1 MSERGEKK
9 AARAENRRIVLRILQ
24 SAKPIRWWL
33 LLACF
38 LAMVVIACALA
49 GPKLLG
55 SLVQRLYDY
64 WALRLDGGAAG
75 YSLTEA
81 LLPGLTVLLGIYAV
95 YSLFTYLKMLLL
107 NRVVSRYFTC
117 NLRIMIADKLQRLPV
132 SFVDNTPVG
141 EILQR
146 MTDDVSRM
154 GNTVH
159 DIIDTMMSGFLQ
171 IIAISIVMLLEDWRL
186 ALLVIVIMPLSIKL
200 SSLLAERSTG
210 YFREMHRQ
218 SGRLYSVVEESYT
231 NYATTKAYNLEEL
244 GRERHEKVNR
254 LQEKA
259 EARANFLGSV
269 VQPVIS
275 FSNALAYILINLLGG
290 WLIVYQGVSVGTV
303 MTIVLFARQI
313 ASPLEQI
320 ANGMSNIQHAAAAAG
335 RVFGLLDR
343 EEEASIPGE
352 IAEEAVA
359 GRVAFENVSFSYDK
373 ARPLIENLNIRVEP
387 GQKVAIVGPT
397 GAGKTTIV
405 NLLMRFY
412 DVDQGRILIDGTDLS
427 TVSRDSSRS
436 LFAMVLQDTW
446 LFGGT
451 IAENVAYG
459 RPDAAREEII
469 RACDEA
475 YCDHFIRT
483 LPKGYD
489 TVIGEDNITISGGQ
503 KQLLTIARA
512 LLADRKLLILDEATS
527 NVDTRTEILIQKAM
541 DKLMRGR
548 TSFVIAHR
556 LSTIVD
562 ADVILVLNEGKIV
575 EQGTHREL
583 LDKRGFYYQLYTSQY
598 AV

>member
-1 MSERGEKK
+1 MSKESKRGG
-9 AARAENRRIVLRILQ
+9 NRRVIWRTLCY
-24 SAKPIRWWL
+24 AKPIRWWL
-33 LLACF
+33 ALAGLLA
-38 LAMVVIACALA
+38 LGVIACALA
-49 GPKLLG
+49 GPKLTG
-55 SLVQRLYDY
+55 ALVQQLYDY
-64 WALRLDGGAAG
+64 WAGDRAGGAA
-75 YSLTEA
+75 A
-81 LLPGLTVLLGIYAV
+81 LAAAMAPGLLLLLGV
-95 YSLFTYLKMLLL
+95 YGAHSLFAYLKMRLM
-107 NRVVSRYFTC
+107 NQVVSRHFTC
-117 NLRIMIADKLQRLPV
+117 DLRIQIADKIRRLPV
-132 SFVDNTPVG
+132 KFVDGTPVG
-141 EILQR
+141 EVLQR

-154 GNTVH
+154 GGTVH

-171 IIAISIVMLLEDWRL
+171 IIAIAAVMLWEDWRL
-186 ALLVIVIMPLSIKL
+186 ALLVIALMPLSVWL
-200 SSLLAERSTG
+200 SAMLAEKSSK

-218 SGRLYSVVEESYT
+218 SGRLYAVVEESYT
-231 NYATTKAYNLEEL
+231 NYATTKAYNLEEYNH
-244 GRERHEKVNR
+244 RRHEEINR
-254 LQEKA
+254 LQQAA

-269 VQPVIS
+269 VQPVIA

-290 WLIVYQGVSVGTV
+290 WLIVYQGVAVGTV

-320 ANGMSNIQHAAAAAG
+320 ANGMSNIQHATAAAG
-335 RVFGLLDR
+335 RVFDILDR
-343 EEEASIPGE
+343 EEEPPIPGRLDR
-352 IAEEAVA
+352 EEVRGQVDFAD
-359 GRVAFENVSFSYDK
+359 VSFSYDK
-373 ARPLIENLNIRVEP
+373 AKPLIRHLAIHVEP

-412 DVDQGRILIDGTDLS
+412 DVDGGRICVDGQDLS
-427 TVSRDSSRS
+427 RVSREDSRS

-446 LFGGT
+446 LFKGT

-459 RPDAAREEII
+459 RPDATREEIQ
-469 RACDEA
+469 RCCDEA

-512 LLADRKLLILDEATS
+512 LLSDRKLLILDEATS
-527 NVDTRTEILIQKAM
+527 NVDTRTELLIQKAM

-548 TSFVIAHR
+548 TCFVIAHR

-562 ADVILVLNEGKIV
+562 ADSILVVRDGQIV
-575 EQGTHREL
+575 EQGRHREL
-583 LDKRGFYYQLYTSQY
+583 LEKKGFYYQLYTSQY